1 MSTARAIIPV
11 SDTLRDLQFNAPEE
25 YHSVTLQTR
34 DITSANLSTL
44 VESIRDMPQTKSV
57 SQVGG
62 IVNFQIKGKHID
74 LLPKPEG
81 VRYKRPSRACTQQ
94 VQEMVNPETGE
105 TRMARNGC
113 EIADLRKAG
122 WVPVGGEGAG
132 GGGNGGGNGG
142 SNGGGNGGSTE
153 AGVSGS
159 TYAFIG
165 GGLAVAA
172 GLMVMS
178 S

>member
-1 MSTARAIIPV
+1 MPTTTRAIIPV
-11 SDTLRDLQFNAPEE
+11 SDTLRDLQMNAPEE
-25 YHSVTLQTR
+25 FHTVTLQTQ
-34 DITSANLSTL
+34 DISSANLSTL
-44 VESIRDMPQTKSV
+44 VETIRDMPTTKSV
-57 SQVGG
+57 SRVGG
-62 IVNFQIKGKHID
+62 IVNFEIKGKHID

-94 VQEMVNPETGE
+94 VKEMINPETGE
-105 TRMARNGC
+105 TRLARNGC
-113 EIADLRKAG
+113 EIADLKKAG
-122 WVPVGGEGAG
+122 WVPVGGDEVGDGG
-132 GGGNGGGNGG
+132 GGGNGGG
-142 SNGGGNGGSTE
+142 SSGGGAGPVE